1 MMRIDDIYKMY
12 EGKPL
17 LKGISFAVQTG
28 ETVCLLG
35 RSGSGKSTLLR
46 IIAGIETPERGKVFW
61 DDENLS
67 GMAVHNRKFGFMFQD
82 YALFPHKNVFENVAF
97 GLRMQN
103 LPENEIYQRVNSE
116 LEKVK
121 LTSLAHR
128 SVMELSGGEQQR

>member
-1 MMRIDDIYKMY
+1 MLRVDEIYKMY

-17 LKGISFAVQTG
+17 LKGISFEVHAG

-46 IIAGIETPERGKVFW
+46 IIAGIETAEKGNIFW
-61 DDENLS
+61 NNENLS
-67 GMAVHNRKFGFMFQD
+67 GTAVHNRKFGFMFQD

-103 LPENEIYQRVNSE
+103 LPEDEINLRVNSE
-116 LEKVK
+116 LKKVNFNFFC
-121 LTSLAHR
+121 S
-128 SVMELSGGEQQR
+128 